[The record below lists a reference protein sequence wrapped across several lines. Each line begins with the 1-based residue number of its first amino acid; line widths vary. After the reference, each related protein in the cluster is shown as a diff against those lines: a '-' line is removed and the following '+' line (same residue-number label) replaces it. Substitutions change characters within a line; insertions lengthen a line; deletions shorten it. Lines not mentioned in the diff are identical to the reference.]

1 MQDVQFPTKALSVGC
16 RDSPVQKAKS
26 YPWMTPVCSCPWHG
40 TSDKLG
46 GRRWVVAIICLLFC
60 FRGLISVLLKI
71 SGFASSFLFPRLPLL
86 FASAW
91 LVLSAD
97 CFLLTACCFLRLF
110 SAYCFLALAC
120 CLLLSGFCF
129 LLFCILLVF
138 LFVCIL
144 LVTFCLCFFRFFCFL
159 HIACIAFGLLLSAFC
174 LLLVGFCV
182 FCFLFS
188 LLLSVSLTLYHF
200 YLRPCEL
207 TANLNGNC
215 ASHCLQ
221 RSLALNSELHVFIAM
236 LGKLPARVFF
246 SKQFAPSA

>member
-1 MQDVQFPTKALSVGC
+1 MQDAQFPTKALSVGY

-26 YPWMTPVCSCPWHG
+26 YPWMTLVCSCPWHG

-46 GRRWVVAIICLLFC
+46 GRRWVVAIICFLFC
-60 FRGLISVLLKI
+60 FRGLISVLLTI

-97 CFLLTACCFLRLF
+97 CFLLTACCFLCLF

-138 LFVCIL
+138 CLFAYCSSLSACVFS
-144 LVTFCLCFFRFFCFL
+144 VFF
-159 HIACIAFGLLLSAFC
+159 ASCIAFGLLLSAFC

-188 LLLSVSLTLYHF
+188 LLLSVSFTLYHF

-215 ASHCLQ
+215 ASPCFQ
-221 RSLALNSELHVFIAM
+221 RS
-236 LGKLPARVFF
+236 
-246 SKQFAPSA
+246 